1 MGLKL
6 GNGTSPST
14 PARSAISRHS
24 DRQAALAELPAGA
37 ADVLVFLRL
46 MALVFARR
54 RHLAYTVERRRTL
67 EAQLADPALADHP
80 KRAAAERRLAQRID
94 AERLAT
100 IALAEDQCR
109 LAIQW
114 DALAAEDINRYGL
127 TTLVGEPD
135 PAMQIDITLWRD
147 DLGIS
152 RLVPFPD
159 DWAPPHSIAHRALDP
174 ERHGIREYTR
184 DDIFHSD
191 VASF

>member
-1 MGLKL
+1 MS
-6 GNGTSPST
+6 GTADPLRCRHA
-14 PARSAISRHS
+14 ARLRILR
-24 DRQAALAELPAGA
+24 AL
-37 ADVLVFLRL
+37 
-46 MALVFARR
+46 RR
-54 RHLAYTVERRRTL
+54 RGG
-67 EAQLADPALADHP
+67 D
-80 KRAAAERRLAQRID
+80 
-94 AERLAT
+94 ERL
-100 IALAEDQCR
+100 LAWRDG
-109 LAIQW
+109 
-114 DALAAEDINRYGL
+114 DAWHPLAAEDINRYGL

-191 VASF
+191 VAGF